1 MIRILFCNISY
12 LPYYNTRL
20 DRVAPKNGGAYVAKM
35 HDAYEKHNFEECA
48 DGQYRGFVETKYRI
62 GYEEGIA
69 TNTYNSLHIERIDPF
84 AKGKTYLDD
93 VLVVF
98 CAKPE
103 NSQTVIVGWYKNA
116 TVFRRRP
123 FYNGRFF
130 NIQADRK
137 DGFLLPEDQRTIDAL
152 MNDLK
157 EELRAHYWTARM
169 FVLHI
174 CFGIH

>member
-69 TNTYNSLHIERIDPF
+69 TNTYNSLHIERIDHF
-84 AKGKTYLDD
+84 AKGD
-93 VLVVF
+93 
-98 CAKPE
+98 
-103 NSQTVIVGWYKNA
+103 
-116 TVFRRRP
+116 
-123 FYNGRFF
+123 
-130 NIQADRK
+130 
-137 DGFLLPEDQRTIDAL
+137 
-152 MNDLK
+152 
-157 EELRAHYWTARM
+157 
-169 FVLHI
+169 I
-174 CFGIH
+174 CSK

>member
-12 LPYYNTRL
+12 LPYYNTHF

-84 AKGKTYLDD
+84 AKGKTYSVCRD
-93 VLVVF
+93 
-98 CAKPE
+98 
-103 NSQTVIVGWYKNA
+103 
-116 TVFRRRP
+116 
-123 FYNGRFF
+123 
-130 NIQADRK
+130 
-137 DGFLLPEDQRTIDAL
+137 
-152 MNDLK
+152 
-157 EELRAHYWTARM
+157 TAN
-169 FVLHI
+169 VHQPKS
-174 CFGIH
+174 CYGNV